1 MIRRHLAVSKFPHQ
15 IESFARKNQTP
26 RAWSV
31 DTYKDRAAVCRSIN
45 RDERHTSRNQSLR
58 N

>member
-31 DTYKDRAAVCRSIN
+31 DMYKDRAAVCR
-45 RDERHTSRNQSLR
+45 
-58 N
+58 